1 MTLDAQITDLERRRA
16 ELLGQLA
23 SAGQMR
29 PGSLTLRFRRCGTAG
44 CHCAKPGAPGH
55 GPELSLTR
63 KRNGKTV
70 TRLIPPDAE
79 AETRAQIAECRRFR
93 QLSQA
98 LLEVS
103 SALCEAR
110 LAAGCEQTAEPAE
123 TVKKGASKQ
132 RSRSRST
139 RKSTRW

>member
-16 ELLGQLA
+16 ELVGQLA
-23 SAGQMR
+23 SVGQMR

-44 CHCAKPGAPGH
+44 CHCAKPGDPGH

-70 TRLIPPDAE
+70 TRLIRPDAE
-79 AETRAQIAECRRFR
+79 AQTRAQIAECRRFR

>member
-1 MTLDAQITDLERRRA
+1 MKQAVGCTLDAQITDGRRA
-16 ELLGQLA
+16 ELVGQLA
-23 SAGQMR
+23 SVGQMR
-29 PGSLTLRFRRCGTAG
+29 PGSLTLVRRWV
-44 CHCAKPGAPGH
+44 HCAKPGDPGH

-70 TRLIPPDAE
+70 TRLIRPDAE
-79 AETRAQIAECRRFR
+79 AQTRAQIAECRRFR